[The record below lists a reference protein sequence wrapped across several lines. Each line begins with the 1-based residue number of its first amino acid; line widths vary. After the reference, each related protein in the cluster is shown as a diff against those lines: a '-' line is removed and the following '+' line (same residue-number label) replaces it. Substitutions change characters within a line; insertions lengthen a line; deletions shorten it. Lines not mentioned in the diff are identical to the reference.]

1 MSDRILM
8 QGNDAIARG
17 MVEAGCAVAASY
29 PGTPASE
36 ILASIDRW
44 RKKSGATMHVEWAVN
59 EKVALEIAY
68 TAAITG
74 LRAAVSMKQVGL
86 NVASDPLLSA
96 AYLGVTGGFLVVSA
110 DDPGPHSSQ
119 TEQDSRL
126 LAMMAKVPVL
136 DPASPAQA
144 MALAGT
150 GFDLSEAFGVPVMLR
165 PTTRVCHASQ
175 DVDAPPFR
183 PTAREARFVKDP
195 ARWAATPVYRRLLH
209 DRLAEKIAAIAG
221 WQATAPVRVNPGGSP
236 AKAVVASGVAFA
248 HARELFGELGIS
260 DRIALYQVIQPYPL
274 HAAFIDHLLDTYA
287 EILVLEESAPVIE
300 MQVAD
305 RRRVRGR
312 MTGAVPG
319 TGELL
324 PEIIERLLS
333 RFAGLPVPGGTLSA
347 KGGGRRPTLCPG
359 CAHRSS
365 FYAIRKAAPAG
376 IFPSD
381 IGCYTLGINLGAV
394 DTVLCMGA
402 AVSQAAGF
410 DYAHRI
416 SGKPVDIVA
425 TIGDS
430 TFYHSGIPPL
440 IDAVVQGA
448 RFVLVIL
455 DNGTTAMTGNQPT
468 PGTGIGAGG
477 GDHRGRRYGGDGP
490 RVRRPVLPHGE
501 PRSPPGIRRAAEGG
515 ARPCPGAGCR
525 GGDRPAAVRDGRPRR
540 RRERAGRDRDHGG
553 VHRVPALRGPVR
565 MPGAGLRR
573 GGEPGPNQRDDLHRV
588 RRVRFRLPGGC
599 DPARAGRGEAF
610 MSADVGKPPLPR
622 QQIVLSGVGGQGILF
637 LSRLLAEAAIAGG
650 FPVLTSETHGM
661 AQRGGVVLSHLKVGG
676 FDSPLVRTGRADLLL
691 VLKEENVAL
700 HREFLAEGGALI
712 VNAPVPVDA
721 GPGVRVHAVD
731 ADALALS
738 TGAPHAVNLVLL
750 GFALARIGGATA
762 GGFFCAAGEI
772 REALSRRHGERGS
785 LLAASIS
792 ALDLGIAH
800 GTR

>member
-1 MSDRILM
+1 MNDRILM
-8 QGNDAIARG
+8 QGNEAIARG
-17 MVEAGCAVAASY
+17 LVAAGCAVAASY

-36 ILASIDRW
+36 ILSSIDFW
-44 RKKSGATMHVEWAVN
+44 RKKCGAAMHVEWAVN

-68 TAAITG
+68 TAAISG

-86 NVASDPLLSA
+86 NVASDPFLSA

-150 GFDLSEAFGVPVMLR
+150 GFDLSEAFGIPVMLR
-165 PTTRVCHASQ
+165 PTTRICHASQ

-183 PTAREARFVKDP
+183 PQAREARFVKDP
-195 ARWAATPVYRRLLH
+195 TRWAATPVYRRMLH
-209 DRLAEKIAAIAG
+209 DRLAEKIAAIAA
-221 WQATAPVRVNPGGSP
+221 WPATAPIRVNTEGSP
-236 AKAVVASGVAFA
+236 ARAVVASGVAFA

-274 HAAFIDHLLDTYA
+274 HSAFIDHLLETYA
-287 EILVLEESAPVIE
+287 EILVLEEPAPVIE
-300 MQVAD
+300 MQIAD
-305 RRRVRGR
+305 RHRVRGR

-333 RFAGLPVPGGTLSA
+333 RFAGLPVPGGALPA
-347 KGGGRRPTLCPG
+347 QGGGRRPTLCPG

-376 IFPSD
+376 IYPSD

-410 DYAHRI
+410 DYAHRL
-416 SGKPVDIVA
+416 SGKQVDIVA

-430 TFYHSGIPPL
+430 TFYHAGIPPL

-477 GDHRGRRYGGDGP
+477 ETTAAVDMEGLVRACGVRFCRTANPDRLPEFVALLKEALVHARERGVAVVIARQPCAMVARGAGGKEPGAIVITAECTGCRHCVDRFECPALVFDEGAN
-490 RVRRPVLPHGE
+490 RVRIDEMTCTGCGVCVHVCPV
-501 PRSPPGIRRAAEGG
+501 G
-515 ARPCPGAGCR
+515 A
-525 GGDRPAAVRDGRPRR
+525 
-540 RRERAGRDRDHGG
+540 
-553 VHRVPALRGPVR
+553 
-565 MPGAGLRR
+565 
-573 GGEPGPNQRDDLHRV
+573 
-588 RRVRFRLPGGC
+588 
-599 DPARAGRGEAF
+599 
-610 MSADVGKPPLPR
+610 
-622 QQIVLSGVGGQGILF
+622 IGQE
-637 LSRLLAEAAIAGG
+637 S
-650 FPVLTSETHGM
+650 
-661 AQRGGVVLSHLKVGG
+661 
-676 FDSPLVRTGRADLLL
+676 
-691 VLKEENVAL
+691 
-700 HREFLAEGGALI
+700 
-712 VNAPVPVDA
+712 
-721 GPGVRVHAVD
+721 
-731 ADALALS
+731 
-738 TGAPHAVNLVLL
+738 
-750 GFALARIGGATA
+750 
-762 GGFFCAAGEI
+762 AGEI
-772 REALSRRHGERGS
+772 RS
-785 LLAASIS
+785 
-792 ALDLGIAH
+792 
-800 GTR
+800 